1 MLSTTGLYSRP
12 RATAKELSVER
23 LCYLM
28 TEVSGS
34 RTRAVPRGTAWPVGY
49 RLDSHFLDLPQAIL
63 HRWVKRE
70 QVVYKGRSSVKS
82 YGI

>member
-34 RTRAVPRGTAWPVGY
+34 RTERSLGAQPGQWGTGWT
-49 RLDSHFLDLPQAIL
+49 AIL
-63 HRWVKRE
+63 
-70 QVVYKGRSSVKS
+70 
-82 YGI
+82 